1 MPTSPTTSDMGRL
14 HEEHAAEIFGGT
26 RSRGSGSTW
35 KDQTDGYNG
44 PDEPFS
50 FRWDCKS
57 TKAASI
63 SVSLATIEKV
73 REQAQGHRWAIP
85 LRIYGNDKL
94 TVVAADLVA
103 LKDTDLAELLEAA
116 RSWVE
121 LETSLGSVSRD
132 DVAALIRKAATADQL
147 TDGLADAHASL
158 LRAGEQLAA
167 QARELAVLRE
177 RQAAPKEMA
186 QWVPML
192 PWAVIH
198 LFAREE
204 RSPVAEEFRRSVS
217 QYVSRG
223 APVGT
228 MIRYSADGTQHG
240 THVYSV
246 RVERS
251 MTNRPRL
258 FVDDVL
264 LRQGD
269 LYDSLGKLQARV
281 HDDDPSIEVG

>member
-14 HEEHAAEIFGGT
+14 HEEHSAEIFGGT

-147 TDGLADAHASL
+147 TEGLADAHSSL

-177 RQAAPKEMA
+177 RQAAPKELA
-186 QWVPML
+186 QWVPKM
-192 PWAVIH
+192 PWTVIH
-198 LFAREE
+198 VLPEDQREPGSGIIATAVHYNLNGVHQVWKV
-204 RSPVAEEFRRSVS
+204 R
-217 QYVSRG
+217 
-223 APVGT
+223 
-228 MIRYSADGTQHG
+228 
-240 THVYSV
+240 SV
-246 RVERS
+246 RVER
-251 MTNRPRL
+251 TPANRPRL
-258 FVDDVL
+258 MVDDVIV
-264 LRQGD
+264 RDGD
-269 LYDSLGKLQARV
+269 LYRDGKLTVRV
-281 HDDDPSIEVG
+281 CEDDPSIEVG